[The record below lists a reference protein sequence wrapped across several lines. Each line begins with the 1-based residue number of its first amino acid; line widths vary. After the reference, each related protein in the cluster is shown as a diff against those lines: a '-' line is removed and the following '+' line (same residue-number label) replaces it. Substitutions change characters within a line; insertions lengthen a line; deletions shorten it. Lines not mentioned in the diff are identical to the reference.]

1 MEDINNMSQFTSP
14 SATRA
19 TSTECLSPPESSN
32 VVNVQH
38 SAFSPSAQPFQSRM
52 QRSASIVTQPE
63 PSIADTAPSM
73 GDVNEWMMNSR
84 MMPESDIFGDM
95 GSNHNNDNLFNS
107 EGNRSGTAS
116 LAHLWS
122 GNSSE
127 ATKSE
132 DLISSFDFL
141 VKSLSAANNF
151 LSMLTRDQ
159 LFVLRSISPSLLYQ
173 LLQEVANARDDRRHR
188 RALPNECAFCK
199 NNGENEECY
208 TSHSLKDWRGRVLCP
223 VLRAFRC
230 PRCRATGDRAHTIK
244 YCPEAADA
252 GMEHSGNLSRRRG
265 QVVSPVMSGTG
276 SRASYSVPTATP
288 ATSPLPSTTDRSSF
302 NFLSHFGFQ

>member
-95 GSNHNNDNLFNS
+95 GSNHNNDNLF
-107 EGNRSGTAS
+107 
-116 LAHLWS
+116 
-122 GNSSE
+122 
-127 ATKSE
+127 
-132 DLISSFDFL
+132 
-141 VKSLSAANNF
+141 SLSAANNF